1 MNLFIALEKP
11 GDFNFWFHDFCSIL
25 LNVQTKFTEFR
36 LRKLSTNFYVKLEIP
51 QHQILRYM
59 YVVGIV
65 ILCLVEIIKFLM
77 IFRAWPRTQLLTGS
91 QTPPGDNYSILSRS
105 YTNNKLLLVCNRIAV
120 LLAITLTGS
129 IAGSLPYWLSL
140 SQGVQRDRCPIGYH
154 SHREYSRIAVL
165 LAITLTGSIIAG
177 SLSY

>member
-1 MNLFIALEKP
+1 
-11 GDFNFWFHDFCSIL
+11 
-25 LNVQTKFTEFR
+25 
-36 LRKLSTNFYVKLEIP
+36 
-51 QHQILRYM
+51 
-59 YVVGIV
+59 
-65 ILCLVEIIKFLM
+65 M

-165 LAITLTGSIIAG
+165 LAITLTGSIAG
-177 SLSY
+177 SLSYWLSLSERVQQDRFPIGYYSQREYSRIAVQLAITLRESIAGPLSYWLSL

>member
-1 MNLFIALEKP
+1 
-11 GDFNFWFHDFCSIL
+11 
-25 LNVQTKFTEFR
+25 
-36 LRKLSTNFYVKLEIP
+36 
-51 QHQILRYM
+51 M

-154 SHREYSRIAVL
+154 SHREYRRIAVL
-165 LAITLTGSIIAG
+165 LAITFRESIAG
-177 SLSY
+177 SLSNWLLLSERVQQDRCPIGYHSQREYSRIAVLLAVPITGSIA